1 MANFARGCALIAAL
15 ISAAAFADEH
25 RGSLG
30 LIVAGGFEPVSAV
43 SVTGPSDRGFRVP
56 IEVGGTLGLWAHTS
70 LRVAGRLGAPI
81 PSLTTWAVSFY
92 GGVRNAFSI
101 GPWVTFFDLDLAIHA
116 VPFFTAGA
124 RAGFGVQYD
133 VLPIMGVYA
142 LISGQLGGGVALR
155 LSGDVMIG
163 VQFRTYLFE

>member
-1 MANFARGCALIAAL
+1 MRFARGLALITTL
-15 ISAAAFADEH
+15 ISSIAFADSH

-30 LIVAGGFEPVSAV
+30 LTVAAGFEPVSSVAV
-43 SVTGPSDRGFRVP
+43 DGPGDRGFRVP
-56 IEVGGTLGLWAHTS
+56 LELGGTLGLFTHTS
-70 LRVAGRLGAPI
+70 LRLAARVGAPL
-81 PSLTTWAVSFY
+81 PSLSSWAFSFF

-101 GPWVTFFDLDLAIHA
+101 GQWVTFFDLELAVHA
-116 VPFFTAGA
+116 TPLFAVGA

-142 LISGQLGGGVALR
+142 LISGQLAGGYALR

-163 VQFRTYLFE
+163 VQFRSYLFE

>member
-1 MANFARGCALIAAL
+1 MRLVRGLALVTTL
-15 ISAAAFADEH
+15 ISGVALADNH

-30 LIVAGGFEPVSAV
+30 LTVAAGFEPVSAV
-43 SVTGPSDRGFRVP
+43 AANGESDRGFRVP
-56 IEVGGTLGLWAHTS
+56 LELGGTLGLFTHTS
-70 LRVAGRLGAPI
+70 LRLAARVGAPI
-81 PSLTTWAVSFY
+81 PSLTTWAFSFY
-92 GGVRNAFSI
+92 GGARNAFSI
-101 GPWVTFFDLDLAIHA
+101 GQWVTFFDLELAVHA
-116 VPFFTAGA
+116 TPFFSVGA

-142 LISGQLGGGVALR
+142 LISGQLGGGYALR